1 MLRGHGYAPSGY
13 SSYHQDRAHVK
24 VVIAGAGGHGR
35 ELAAYLRRE
44 CSDLHLVGFVDDA
57 DLSTEGVERLG
68 PIRAAPEFAEAA
80 VVAIGSP
87 SARRR
92 VTDALRPHVAI
103 LGVVAAA
110 TVVGDRARLGEHVV
124 VAPGAVLTSDVTI
137 GDGTHVGVHAA
148 ISHDCRIGSYVT
160 IAPGVTL
167 SGNVVV
173 GDDSWLGVGATIM
186 NGVAIGRGCT
196 VGAGAVVIRDVPDGR
211 TVVGNPARPMASGTA
226 E

>member
-1 MLRGHGYAPSGY
+1 M
-13 SSYHQDRAHVK
+13 K

-44 CSDLHLVGFVDDA
+44 RSDVKLVGFVDDVDRSA
-57 DLSTEGVERLG
+57 DGVDRLG
-68 PIRAAPEFAEAA
+68 PIRVAPEFADAA
-80 VVAIGSP
+80 VVAIGNP

-92 VTDALRPHVAI
+92 VTDALHPRIAI
-103 LGVVAAA
+103 LGVVTAAA
-110 TVVGDRARLGEHVV
+110 FVGDRTRLGEHVV

-137 GDGTHVGVHAA
+137 GDGTHIGIQTA

-167 SGNVVV
+167 SGNVLI
-173 GDDSWLGVGATIM
+173 GDGSWIGVGATIL
-186 NGVAIGRGCT
+186 NGVTIGSGCT

-211 TVVGNPARPMASGTA
+211 TVIGNPAKPIAGGGS